1 MLVTMMLLTTMVVVT
16 IMVVTVMVV
25 GGNDNGVYD
34 DVANNAGGWW

>member
-1 MLVTMMLLTTMVVVT
+1 MVVVT

-34 DVANNAGGWW
+34 DVANNDGGSW